1 MRLIIGA
8 SFLLLPCKTGE
19 TISVNNFS
27 KLVNEGID
35 TLLYGV
41 FRKESYDVIGF
52 LQIKLPP
59 ITDKI
64 DVCERMLIARDNVP
78 NP

>member
-1 MRLIIGA
+1 M
-8 SFLLLPCKTGE
+8 T
-19 TISVNNFS
+19 S
-27 KLVNEGID
+27 KFVNEGID
-35 TLLYGV
+35 ILLYGV

-52 LQIKLPP
+52 VQIKLPP

-64 DVCERMLIARDNVP
+64 DVCERMLIARDNVS